1 MMPLA
6 KTDSAYSIDDSEENI
21 KYQFKIVLLGDGGTG
36 KTALTNRFCFNEFDL
51 DTKLTIG
58 LSFNSFSIPAKEEG
72 LNIRIGISIWD
83 FGGQERF
90 LPLLPQF
97 ITGANGALIVHDLTR
112 FVTLQNLKRDWN
124 PLLVSNAG
132 NIPKILVGTKLDLIE
147 PEFGMDSET
156 ISEFRKSLGVNEY
169 FETSSKTG
177 FNIDL
182 VFKELVRNILKVPPY
197 DKKNVEIV

>member
-72 LNIRIGISIWD
+72 LNIRIGLSIWD

-124 PLLVSNAG
+124 PLLVSNA
-132 NIPKILVGTKLDLIE
+132 
-147 PEFGMDSET
+147 
-156 ISEFRKSLGVNEY
+156 
-169 FETSSKTG
+169 
-177 FNIDL
+177 
-182 VFKELVRNILKVPPY
+182 
-197 DKKNVEIV
+197 